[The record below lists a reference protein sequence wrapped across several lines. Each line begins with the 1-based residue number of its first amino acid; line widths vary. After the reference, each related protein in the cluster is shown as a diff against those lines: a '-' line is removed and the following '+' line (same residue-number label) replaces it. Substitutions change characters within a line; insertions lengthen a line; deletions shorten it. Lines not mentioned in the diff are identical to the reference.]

1 MKFEVGL
8 GRIGTAI
15 LMLMILTGLSWAGT
29 WDFNPGQQAAKYK
42 SEIQDD
48 VEGEGFIM
56 EYKKVNTNNLSLL
69 EYSHGS
75 GSMDFADLLSS
86 EQKTSHTN
94 TYFYINK
101 LGEPVETWAGANSVI
116 SYTRQTEITQ
126 SPVGFA
132 YGTGWYASN
141 PVIYNSLIKDKTLA
155 KNYQE
160 GVMMHHQL
168 EYARG
173 IIGDIAVDLNCTGPT
188 ITADGKGLASMRI
201 DDDMIQGTVQIQ
213 QLVAEVPRNKG
224 KLKGIMAEG
233 WRNPQVEVDVNY
245 IGNFHIQKNMK
256 VEKSKARQYDTED
269 WLPCCM
275 GGFFDL
281 QTYSTKIAFDRL
293 YKSEKGIFDC
303 SCRNTSIA
311 TFKPAWNA
319 SEAQFPTETYQ
330 YKP

>member
-1 MKFEVGL
+1 M
-8 GRIGTAI
+8 
-15 LMLMILTGLSWAGT
+15 MLMIVTGLSCAGA
-29 WDFNPGQQAAKYK
+29 WDFNPGQEAVKYK

-48 VEGEGFIM
+48 VEGEGFVI

-75 GSMDFADLLSS
+75 GSMNFADLLTS
-86 EQKTSHTN
+86 EQKTTHSGN

-116 SYTRQTEITQ
+116 SYTRQTDITQ

-132 YGTGWYASN
+132 YGTGWYASH
-141 PVIYNSLIKDKTLA
+141 PVVYNSLIKDKTVA
-155 KNYQE
+155 KSYQE
-160 GVMMHHQL
+160 GAMMHHQL
-168 EYARG
+168 EYARA
-173 IIGDIAVDLNCTGPT
+173 IKGDIAVDLNCTGPT
-188 ITADGKGLASMRI
+188 ITTDGKGLASMRV
-201 DDDMIQGTVQIQ
+201 DDEVLQGTVQIQ
-213 QLVAEVPRNKG
+213 QLVAEITRDKKKG
-224 KLKGIMAEG
+224 TLKGLAAEA
-233 WRNPQVEVDVNY
+233 WRNPQIEVDVNY

-256 VEKSKARQYDTED
+256 VEKSKARQYDSED
-269 WLPCCM
+269 WLPCCF

-319 SEAQFPTETYQ
+319 SQAQFPTDTYQ

>member
-1 MKFEVGL
+1 
-8 GRIGTAI
+8 
-15 LMLMILTGLSWAGT
+15 MLLFAVSGVSMAGT
-29 WDFNPGQQAAKYK
+29 WDLNPGQQAVKYK
-42 SEIQDD
+42 SEVQDD
-48 VEGEGFIM
+48 VEGEGFIR
-56 EYKKVNTNNLSLL
+56 EYKKINTNNLSLF
-69 EYSHGS
+69 EYAHGS

-86 EQKTSHTN
+86 EQKCTHTN

-116 SYTRQTEITQ
+116 SYTRQTDITQ

-132 YGTGWYASN
+132 YGTGWYAAN
-141 PVIYNSLIKDKTLA
+141 PVTYNSLIKDKTVS

-173 IIGDIAVDLNCTGPT
+173 IKGDIAVDLNCTGPT

-201 DDDMIQGTVQIQ
+201 DDDMVQGTVQIQ
-213 QLVAEVPRNKG
+213 QLVAEAPRYKG
-224 KLKGIMAEG
+224 KLKGIAPNAVMANG
-233 WRNPQVEVDVNY
+233 WRNPQIDIDVSY

-281 QTYSTKIAFDRL
+281 QTYNSKIAFSRL
-293 YKSEKGIFDC
+293 YKSQEGIFDC
-303 SCRNTSIA
+303 NCRNTSIA

-319 SEAQFPTETYQ
+319 TMAQFPTDKYQ
-330 YKP
+330 YKA